1 MNTKKNE
8 RFAETDRRIR
18 KAFTKMVLNKKTNQ
32 ISVRE
37 ICEATGINRSS
48 FYLHYADIPALI
60 TAIVEE
66 KWTESVERIHEEMHG
81 DPNIFSEAYVAATLR
96 EAKRDRAFYRAYF
109 EKFGTAELEKGYQT
123 LFENVFKPF
132 FRRLGISPETLKR
145 YEGGRLTPPDET
157 VARMC
162 EVYGVR
168 WLALEHAKATD
179 RLGIL
184 PELEPKPLP
193 MATISLTNR
202 LRDAADRLAG
212 LLRIAEDGVIDDAER
227 PEFDDI
233 VQDLR
238 ETIAAAYQVIYADA
252 KKERQVGGQAV

>member
-1 MNTKKNE
+1 M
-8 RFAETDRRIR
+8 AP
-18 KAFTKMVLNKKTNQ
+18 L
-32 ISVRE
+32 
-37 ICEATGINRSS
+37 
-48 FYLHYADIPALI
+48 Y
-60 TAIVEE
+60 
-66 KWTESVERIHEEMHG
+66 
-81 DPNIFSEAYVAATLR
+81 PNIYQRGRKTTLLTQEEA
-96 EAKRDRAFYRAYF
+96 
-109 EKFGTAELEKGYQT
+109 AE
-123 LFENVFKPF
+123 
-132 FRRLGISPETLKR
+132 RLHISPETLKR

-162 EVYGVR
+162 EVYGVS

-179 RLGIL
+179 RLGVL
-184 PELEPKPLP
+184 PEVEPKPLP

-212 LLRIAEDGVIDDAER
+212 LLRIAEDGVIDDTVR

-252 KKERQVGGQAV
+252 KKERPEVAASKRSSFQGRSLENHCTNSISQKKTNVNTFRGEARA

>member
-1 MNTKKNE
+1 M
-8 RFAETDRRIR
+8 AP
-18 KAFTKMVLNKKTNQ
+18 Q
-32 ISVRE
+32 
-37 ICEATGINRSS
+37 
-48 FYLHYADIPALI
+48 Y
-60 TAIVEE
+60 
-66 KWTESVERIHEEMHG
+66 
-81 DPNIFSEAYVAATLR
+81 PNIYQRGRKTTLLTQEEA
-96 EAKRDRAFYRAYF
+96 
-109 EKFGTAELEKGYQT
+109 AE
-123 LFENVFKPF
+123 
-132 FRRLGISPETLKR
+132 RLGISPETLKR

-162 EVYGVR
+162 EVYGVS

-227 PEFDDI
+227 PEFDTI

-252 KKERQVGGQAV
+252 KKERPEAATSKRSVSQRKTPENHCKAIVPQKKRNVKALREEVRA

>member
-1 MNTKKNE
+1 M
-8 RFAETDRRIR
+8 AP
-18 KAFTKMVLNKKTNQ
+18 L
-32 ISVRE
+32 
-37 ICEATGINRSS
+37 
-48 FYLHYADIPALI
+48 Y
-60 TAIVEE
+60 
-66 KWTESVERIHEEMHG
+66 
-81 DPNIFSEAYVAATLR
+81 PNIYQRGRKTTLLTQEEA
-96 EAKRDRAFYRAYF
+96 
-109 EKFGTAELEKGYQT
+109 AE
-123 LFENVFKPF
+123 
-132 FRRLGISPETLKR
+132 RLHISPETLKR

-252 KKERQVGGQAV
+252 KKERPEAGTSKRSVSQRKTPENHCKAIVPQKQRNVKALREEVRA

>member
-1 MNTKKNE
+1 M
-8 RFAETDRRIR
+8 A
-18 KAFTKMVLNKKTNQ
+18 
-32 ISVRE
+32 
-37 ICEATGINRSS
+37 
-48 FYLHYADIPALI
+48 ALY
-60 TAIVEE
+60 
-66 KWTESVERIHEEMHG
+66 
-81 DPNIFSEAYVAATLR
+81 PNIYQRGRKVTLLTQEEA
-96 EAKRDRAFYRAYF
+96 
-109 EKFGTAELEKGYQT
+109 AE
-123 LFENVFKPF
+123 
-132 FRRLGISPETLKR
+132 RLHISPETLKR

-162 EVYGVR
+162 EVYGAR

-227 PEFDDI
+227 PEFDTI

-238 ETIAAAYQVIYADA
+238 ETIAAAYQVIYADGA
-252 KKERQVGGQAV
+252 KKERPEAGTSKRSVSQRKPSENHCKAIVPQKKRSVKALREEVRA

>member
-1 MNTKKNE
+1 M
-8 RFAETDRRIR
+8 AE
-18 KAFTKMVLNKKTNQ
+18 L
-32 ISVRE
+32 
-37 ICEATGINRSS
+37 
-48 FYLHYADIPALI
+48 Y
-60 TAIVEE
+60 
-66 KWTESVERIHEEMHG
+66 
-81 DPNIFSEAYVAATLR
+81 PNIYQRGRKTTLLTQEEA
-96 EAKRDRAFYRAYF
+96 
-109 EKFGTAELEKGYQT
+109 AE
-123 LFENVFKPF
+123 
-132 FRRLGISPETLKR
+132 RLHISPETLKR

-227 PEFDDI
+227 PEFDNI

-238 ETIAAAYQVIYADA
+238 ETIAAAYQVIYADGA
-252 KKERQVGGQAV
+252 KKERPDGGTSKRSCSQRFESENDCKNSIAYSRGNASPVLKKGVYAR

>member
-1 MNTKKNE
+1 M
-8 RFAETDRRIR
+8 AS
-18 KAFTKMVLNKKTNQ
+18 L
-32 ISVRE
+32 
-37 ICEATGINRSS
+37 
-48 FYLHYADIPALI
+48 Y
-60 TAIVEE
+60 
-66 KWTESVERIHEEMHG
+66 
-81 DPNIFSEAYVAATLR
+81 PNIYQRGRKTTLLTQEEA
-96 EAKRDRAFYRAYF
+96 
-109 EKFGTAELEKGYQT
+109 AE
-123 LFENVFKPF
+123 
-132 FRRLGISPETLKR
+132 RLHISPETLKR

-162 EVYGVR
+162 EVYGVS

-227 PEFDDI
+227 PEFDTI

-238 ETIAAAYQVIYADA
+238 ETIAAAYQVIYADGA
-252 KKERQVGGQAV
+252 KKERPEAGTSKRSCSQRKTSENHCNHSISQKKTNVNTFRGEVRA

>member
-1 MNTKKNE
+1 M
-8 RFAETDRRIR
+8 A
-18 KAFTKMVLNKKTNQ
+18 
-32 ISVRE
+32 
-37 ICEATGINRSS
+37 
-48 FYLHYADIPALI
+48 ALY
-60 TAIVEE
+60 
-66 KWTESVERIHEEMHG
+66 
-81 DPNIFSEAYVAATLR
+81 PNIYQRARKVTLLTQEEA
-96 EAKRDRAFYRAYF
+96 
-109 EKFGTAELEKGYQT
+109 AE
-123 LFENVFKPF
+123 
-132 FRRLGISPETLKR
+132 RLHISPETLKR

-162 EVYGVR
+162 EVYGVS

-252 KKERQVGGQAV
+252 KKERPEAGTSKRSVSQRKTPENHCKAIVPQKKRNVKALREEARA

>member
-1 MNTKKNE
+1 M
-8 RFAETDRRIR
+8 
-18 KAFTKMVLNKKTNQ
+18 
-32 ISVRE
+32 S
-37 ICEATGINRSS
+37 
-48 FYLHYADIPALI
+48 ALY
-60 TAIVEE
+60 
-66 KWTESVERIHEEMHG
+66 
-81 DPNIFSEAYVAATLR
+81 PNIYQRGRKTTLLTQEEA
-96 EAKRDRAFYRAYF
+96 
-109 EKFGTAELEKGYQT
+109 AE
-123 LFENVFKPF
+123 
-132 FRRLGISPETLKR
+132 RLGISAETLKR
-145 YEGGRLTPPDET
+145 YEGGRLTPSDET

-162 EVYGVR
+162 EVYGVS

-252 KKERQVGGQAV
+252 KKERPEAGTSKRSVSQRKTSENHCKAIVPQKKRNVKALREEVRA

>member
-1 MNTKKNE
+1 M
-8 RFAETDRRIR
+8 AE
-18 KAFTKMVLNKKTNQ
+18 L
-32 ISVRE
+32 
-37 ICEATGINRSS
+37 
-48 FYLHYADIPALI
+48 Y
-60 TAIVEE
+60 
-66 KWTESVERIHEEMHG
+66 
-81 DPNIFSEAYVAATLR
+81 PNIYQRGRKTTLLTQEEA
-96 EAKRDRAFYRAYF
+96 
-109 EKFGTAELEKGYQT
+109 AE
-123 LFENVFKPF
+123 
-132 FRRLGISPETLKR
+132 RLHISPETLKR

-227 PEFDDI
+227 PEFDVI
-233 VQDLR
+233 VQELR
-238 ETIAAAYQVIYADA
+238 ETIAAAYQVIYADGA
-252 KKERQVGGQAV
+252 KKERPDGGTSKRSVSQAVKPENDCKNSIAYSRGNASPVLAKGAYAR

>member
-1 MNTKKNE
+1 M
-8 RFAETDRRIR
+8 AE
-18 KAFTKMVLNKKTNQ
+18 L
-32 ISVRE
+32 
-37 ICEATGINRSS
+37 
-48 FYLHYADIPALI
+48 Y
-60 TAIVEE
+60 
-66 KWTESVERIHEEMHG
+66 
-81 DPNIFSEAYVAATLR
+81 PNIYQRGRKTTLLTQEEA
-96 EAKRDRAFYRAYF
+96 
-109 EKFGTAELEKGYQT
+109 AE
-123 LFENVFKPF
+123 
-132 FRRLGISPETLKR
+132 RLHISPETLKR
-145 YEGGRLTPPDET
+145 YEGGRLTPPDEV
-157 VARMC
+157 VARMV

-212 LLRIAEDGVIDDAER
+212 LLRIAEDGVIDDTER

-252 KKERQVGGQAV
+252 KKERPEAGTSKRSVSQRKTSENHCKAIVPQKKTNVNTFRGEARA

>member
-1 MNTKKNE
+1 M
-8 RFAETDRRIR
+8 A
-18 KAFTKMVLNKKTNQ
+18 
-32 ISVRE
+32 
-37 ICEATGINRSS
+37 
-48 FYLHYADIPALI
+48 ALY
-60 TAIVEE
+60 
-66 KWTESVERIHEEMHG
+66 
-81 DPNIFSEAYVAATLR
+81 PNIYQRGRKTTLLTQEEA
-96 EAKRDRAFYRAYF
+96 
-109 EKFGTAELEKGYQT
+109 AE
-123 LFENVFKPF
+123 
-132 FRRLGISPETLKR
+132 RLHISPETLKR

-162 EVYGVR
+162 EVYGVS

-193 MATISLTNR
+193 MATISLTNC

-227 PEFDDI
+227 PEFDTI

-252 KKERQVGGQAV
+252 KKERPEAATSKRSRSQRNSENHCKHSISQKKTNVNTFREEARA

>member
-1 MNTKKNE
+1 M
-8 RFAETDRRIR
+8 AE
-18 KAFTKMVLNKKTNQ
+18 L
-32 ISVRE
+32 
-37 ICEATGINRSS
+37 
-48 FYLHYADIPALI
+48 Y
-60 TAIVEE
+60 
-66 KWTESVERIHEEMHG
+66 
-81 DPNIFSEAYVAATLR
+81 PNIYQRGRKTTLLTQEEA
-96 EAKRDRAFYRAYF
+96 
-109 EKFGTAELEKGYQT
+109 AE
-123 LFENVFKPF
+123 
-132 FRRLGISPETLKR
+132 RLHISPETLKR

-227 PEFDDI
+227 PEFDVI
-233 VQDLR
+233 VQELR
-238 ETIAAAYQVIYADA
+238 ETIAAAYQVIYADGA
-252 KKERQVGGQAV
+252 KKERPDGGTSKRSVSQAVKPENDCKNSIAYSRGNASPVLKKGVYAR

>member
-1 MNTKKNE
+1 M
-8 RFAETDRRIR
+8 A
-18 KAFTKMVLNKKTNQ
+18 
-32 ISVRE
+32 
-37 ICEATGINRSS
+37 
-48 FYLHYADIPALI
+48 ALY
-60 TAIVEE
+60 
-66 KWTESVERIHEEMHG
+66 
-81 DPNIFSEAYVAATLR
+81 PNIYQRARKVTLLTQEEA
-96 EAKRDRAFYRAYF
+96 
-109 EKFGTAELEKGYQT
+109 AE
-123 LFENVFKPF
+123 
-132 FRRLGISPETLKR
+132 RLHISPETLKR

-162 EVYGVR
+162 EVYGVS

-227 PEFDDI
+227 PEFDII

-252 KKERQVGGQAV
+252 KKERPEAGTSKRSVSQRKTPENHCKAIVPQKKTNVNTFREEARA

>member
-1 MNTKKNE
+1 M
-8 RFAETDRRIR
+8 A
-18 KAFTKMVLNKKTNQ
+18 
-32 ISVRE
+32 
-37 ICEATGINRSS
+37 
-48 FYLHYADIPALI
+48 ALY
-60 TAIVEE
+60 
-66 KWTESVERIHEEMHG
+66 
-81 DPNIFSEAYVAATLR
+81 PNIYQRGRKTTLLTQEEA
-96 EAKRDRAFYRAYF
+96 
-109 EKFGTAELEKGYQT
+109 AE
-123 LFENVFKPF
+123 
-132 FRRLGISPETLKR
+132 RLHISPETLKR
-145 YEGGRLTPPDET
+145 YEGGRLTPSDET

-162 EVYGVR
+162 EVYGVS

-202 LRDAADRLAG
+202 LRAAADRLAG

-252 KKERQVGGQAV
+252 KKERPEAGTSKRSRSQRKNSENHCKAIVPQKKRNVKALREEARA

>member
-1 MNTKKNE
+1 M
-8 RFAETDRRIR
+8 A
-18 KAFTKMVLNKKTNQ
+18 
-32 ISVRE
+32 
-37 ICEATGINRSS
+37 
-48 FYLHYADIPALI
+48 ALY
-60 TAIVEE
+60 
-66 KWTESVERIHEEMHG
+66 
-81 DPNIFSEAYVAATLR
+81 PNIYQRARKVTLLTQEEA
-96 EAKRDRAFYRAYF
+96 
-109 EKFGTAELEKGYQT
+109 AE
-123 LFENVFKPF
+123 
-132 FRRLGISPETLKR
+132 RLHISPETLKR
-145 YEGGRLTPPDET
+145 YEGGRLTPPGET

-162 EVYGVR
+162 EVYGVS

-227 PEFDDI
+227 PEFDII

-252 KKERQVGGQAV
+252 KKERPEAGTSKRSVSQRKTPENHCKAIVPQKQRNVKALREEVRA

>member
-1 MNTKKNE
+1 M
-8 RFAETDRRIR
+8 
-18 KAFTKMVLNKKTNQ
+18 
-32 ISVRE
+32 S
-37 ICEATGINRSS
+37 
-48 FYLHYADIPALI
+48 ALY
-60 TAIVEE
+60 
-66 KWTESVERIHEEMHG
+66 
-81 DPNIFSEAYVAATLR
+81 PNIYQRGRKVTLLTQEEA
-96 EAKRDRAFYRAYF
+96 
-109 EKFGTAELEKGYQT
+109 AE
-123 LFENVFKPF
+123 
-132 FRRLGISPETLKR
+132 RLHISPETLKR

-162 EVYGVR
+162 EVYGAS

-184 PELEPKPLP
+184 PDLEPKPLP

-202 LRDAADRLAG
+202 LRAAADRLAG

-252 KKERQVGGQAV
+252 KKERPEAGTSKRSVSQRKTPENHCKAIVPQKQRNVKALREEVRA

>member
-1 MNTKKNE
+1 MAPQYPNLYQRGRKTTLLTQE
-8 RFAETDRRIR
+8 EAAE
-18 KAFTKMVLNKKTNQ
+18 
-32 ISVRE
+32 
-37 ICEATGINRSS
+37 
-48 FYLHYADIPALI
+48 
-60 TAIVEE
+60 
-66 KWTESVERIHEEMHG
+66 
-81 DPNIFSEAYVAATLR
+81 
-96 EAKRDRAFYRAYF
+96 
-109 EKFGTAELEKGYQT
+109 
-123 LFENVFKPF
+123 
-132 FRRLGISPETLKR
+132 RLGISPETLKR

-162 EVYGVR
+162 SVYGVP

-212 LLRIAEDGVIDDAER
+212 LLRIADDGVIDDAER

-252 KKERQVGGQAV
+252 KKERPEAGTSKRSVSQRKTPENHCKAIVPQKQRNVKALREEVRA

>member
-1 MNTKKNE
+1 M
-8 RFAETDRRIR
+8 AP
-18 KAFTKMVLNKKTNQ
+18 L
-32 ISVRE
+32 
-37 ICEATGINRSS
+37 
-48 FYLHYADIPALI
+48 Y
-60 TAIVEE
+60 
-66 KWTESVERIHEEMHG
+66 
-81 DPNIFSEAYVAATLR
+81 PNIYQRGRKTTLLTQEEA
-96 EAKRDRAFYRAYF
+96 
-109 EKFGTAELEKGYQT
+109 AE
-123 LFENVFKPF
+123 
-132 FRRLGISPETLKR
+132 RLHISPETLKR

-157 VARMC
+157 VALMC
-162 EVYGVR
+162 EVYGAR

-184 PELEPKPLP
+184 PELESKPLP

-252 KKERQVGGQAV
+252 KKERPEAGTSKRSVSQRKTSENHCKAIVPQKKTNVNTFRGEARA

>member
-1 MNTKKNE
+1 M
-8 RFAETDRRIR
+8 A
-18 KAFTKMVLNKKTNQ
+18 
-32 ISVRE
+32 
-37 ICEATGINRSS
+37 
-48 FYLHYADIPALI
+48 ALY
-60 TAIVEE
+60 
-66 KWTESVERIHEEMHG
+66 
-81 DPNIFSEAYVAATLR
+81 PNIYQRARKVTLLTQEEA
-96 EAKRDRAFYRAYF
+96 
-109 EKFGTAELEKGYQT
+109 AE
-123 LFENVFKPF
+123 
-132 FRRLGISPETLKR
+132 RLHISPETLKR

-162 EVYGVR
+162 EIYGVS

-227 PEFDDI
+227 PEFDII

-238 ETIAAAYQVIYADA
+238 ETIAAAYQVIYADGA
-252 KKERQVGGQAV
+252 KKERPEAGTSKRSGSQRKTPENHCNHSISQKKTNVNTFRGEARA

>member
-1 MNTKKNE
+1 M
-8 RFAETDRRIR
+8 A
-18 KAFTKMVLNKKTNQ
+18 
-32 ISVRE
+32 
-37 ICEATGINRSS
+37 
-48 FYLHYADIPALI
+48 ALY
-60 TAIVEE
+60 
-66 KWTESVERIHEEMHG
+66 
-81 DPNIFSEAYVAATLR
+81 PNIYQRGRKTTLLTQEEAA
-96 EAKRDRAFYRAYF
+96 DR
-109 EKFGTAELEKGYQT
+109 LH
-123 LFENVFKPF
+123 
-132 FRRLGISPETLKR
+132 ISPETLKR

-162 EVYGVR
+162 EVYGVS

-212 LLRIAEDGVIDDAER
+212 LLRIAEDGVIDDTER

-233 VQDLR
+233 VEDLR

-252 KKERQVGGQAV
+252 KKERPEAATSKRSRSQRNSENHCKAIVPQKKRNVKALREEVRA